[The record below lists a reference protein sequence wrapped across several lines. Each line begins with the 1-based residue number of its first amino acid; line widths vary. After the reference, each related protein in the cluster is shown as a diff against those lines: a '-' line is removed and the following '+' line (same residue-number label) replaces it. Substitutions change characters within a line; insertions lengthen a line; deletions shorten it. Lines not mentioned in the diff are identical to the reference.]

1 MPLIYPIF
9 AFDLPYFLFTF
20 KYASCLNKILLFNK
34 NNIESTVLLSLLSY
48 LRQIVIS
55 WAIVVIRCVEDK

>member
-1 MPLIYPIF
+1 MSLD
-9 AFDLPYFLFTF
+9 AFDLPYFLLTF
-20 KYASCLNKILLFNK
+20 KYASRLNKILLFNK

-55 WAIVVIRCVEDK
+55 WAIVVIRCVEDKLMF